1 MITFDDVTLT
11 HPDGAGR
18 VTALD
23 RVHLDVLDGAVT
35 VLTGPSGSGKSSL
48 LAVAAGL
55 VRPDSGRVLLDGHDV
70 ARLSPSAA
78 ASLRRGRIGVVFQQ
92 ANLLPSLTVRDQL
105 LVMGELGV
113 VAGGRRRRRRELRER
128 ADALLAEVGLDGSG
142 RRRPHQLSGGQRQRV
157 AIARALVHAPSVL
170 LVDEPTSALDSERA
184 AEVVELL
191 VHLTRE
197 RRTATLLVT
206 HDLDRLD
213 DVAGLERVVRMSDG
227 RIEAPLPRRAAAQA

>member
-23 RVHLDVLDGAVT
+23 HVHLVVPDGAVT

-55 VRPDSGRVLLDGHDV
+55 VRPDSGRVLLDDDDV
-70 ARLSPSAA
+70 ARLAPSAA
-78 ASLRRGRIGVVFQQ
+78 AALRRERVGVVFQQ

-105 LVMGELGV
+105 LVMGELGA
-113 VAGGRRRRRRELRER
+113 VAGGRGQRRRELREH
-128 ADALLAEVGLDGSG
+128 ADALLAEVGLDGLG

-191 VHLTRE
+191 VRLTRE
-197 RRTATLLVT
+197 RGTATLLVT
-206 HDLDRLD
+206 HDLDRLNS
-213 DVAGLERVVRMSDG
+213 VPGLERVVRMSDG
-227 RIEAPLPRRAAAQA
+227 RLDVPALR

>member
-55 VRPDSGRVLLDGHDV
+55 VRPDSGRVLLDGDDV

-78 ASLRRGRIGVVFQQ
+78 ASLRRERIGVVFQQ

-113 VAGGRRRRRRELRER
+113 VAGGRGRRRRELRER

-197 RRTATLLVT
+197 SRTATLLVT

-227 RIEAPLPRRAAAQA
+227 RLEAPLPRSAAARA